1 MVWYLAMYLTSFLI
15 NSGDIST
22 ETRRVGSLSS
32 HTGFSFAM
40 DTLLL
45 VEIDVNKS
53 IFLF

>member
-22 ETRRVGSLSS
+22 GTRRVGSLSS

-53 IFLF
+53 IY